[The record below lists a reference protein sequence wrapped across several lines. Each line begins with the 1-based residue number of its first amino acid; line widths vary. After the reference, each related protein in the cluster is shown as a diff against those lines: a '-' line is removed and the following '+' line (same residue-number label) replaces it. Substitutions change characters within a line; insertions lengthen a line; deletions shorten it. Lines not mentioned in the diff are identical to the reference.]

1 MDLQLTGKRIL
12 VTGGSRGIGRATVE
26 LLCAEG
32 ARVATCARGR
42 ETLDE
47 VVGGLRAGGADVVG
61 EVVDVTDGDALEGWI
76 ESNAACWD
84 GLDGLVSNVSARVYR
99 TDLERWQENFEIDL
113 FQHIRA
119 IEATLPHLR
128 ASHGSIVIV
137 SSIASI
143 MSQLPD
149 LDRAY
154 GPMKA
159 ALVGYGSQL
168 AQIEG
173 PNGVRVNA
181 VSPGPVHVDGGFWDQ
196 VGQHQPKLYAMAE
209 RLSVMGRLGRPD
221 EIAAAIAFLIS
232 PISSYTTAAN
242 LHIDGGAV
250 KSVRY

>member
-1 MDLQLTGKRIL
+1 MDLQLRGKSIL

-26 LLCAEG
+26 RLCAEG
-32 ARVATCARGR
+32 ARVATCARGQ

-47 VVGGLRAGGADVVG
+47 VVAGLRAGGADVIG
-61 EVVDVTDGDALEGWI
+61 NVVDVTDGDALESWI
-76 ESNAACWD
+76 ESTASNWGGID
-84 GLDGLVSNVSARVYR
+84 GFVSNVSARVYR

-119 IEATLPHLR
+119 IEAVLPHLR
-128 ASHGSIVIV
+128 SSQGSIVIV
-137 SSIASI
+137 SSIAAM

-159 ALVGYGSQL
+159 ALASYGSQL

-173 PNGVRVNA
+173 ANGVRVNS
-181 VSPGPVHVDGGFWDQ
+181 VSPGPVHVDGGFWDE
-196 VGQHQPKLYAMAE
+196 VGQQQPKLYALAE
-209 RLSVMGRLGRPD
+209 RLSVMGRLGRPE
-221 EIAAAIAFLIS
+221 EIAAAIAFLTS
-232 PISSYTTAAN
+232 PLSSYTTAAN
-242 LHIDGGAV
+242 LHIDGGTV